1 MDLCKDQAQDPQP
14 VREKDSRGG
23 ISPPAFNG
31 EPASEAT
38 PLVSEY
44 TVFSAGSRRTIV
56 GLCALA
62 GFLSPFTAFTYFP
75 ALEYMADDLG
85 VSLQL
90 MDLTI
95 TMFLVVQGI
104 IPAVLGDA
112 ADQIGRRPV
121 YIFVLVVYCAAS
133 VLLTVQTSYPAL
145 MAGRMLQSAG
155 SSGTI
160 ALGVMTISDIAPPH
174 TRGQY
179 LGAMLSG

>member
-1 MDLCKDQAQDPQP
+1 MGQNEIEASCPLP
-14 VREKDSRGG
+14 VLDDDAGNVAAPVKVEGPVN
-23 ISPPAFNG
+23 SP
-31 EPASEAT
+31 T
-38 PLVSEY
+38 PTVEY
-44 TVFSAGSRRTIV
+44 TVFTPGNRRIIV

-75 ALEYMADDLG
+75 ALEYMAEDLG

-95 TMFLVVQGI
+95 TMFLVIQGV

-121 YIFVLVVYCAAS
+121 YIFVLAVYCAAS

-155 SSGTI
+155 SSGTVHI
-160 ALGVMTISDIAPPH
+160 IPVNPLERAF
-174 TRGQY
+174 
-179 LGAMLSG
+179 